1 MLGLERL
8 FYLTRNN
15 SIMSSSSSE
24 MSSSSPDSTDPA
36 SLVAFPP
43 VPSKE
48 GQKLMASGVFGV
60 SNILEPHSK
69 RIAERI
75 LDRELGLG
83 SRKQRHV
90 SRGLMMQGMIPSTKP
105 EMIIHYRDSVCCGQF
120 SDDGSFFFAC
130 VKVSG
135 PYQSPSVRDWC

>member
-1 MLGLERL
+1 MFGLERL
-8 FYLTRNN
+8 LYLTRN
-15 SIMSSSSSE
+15 SIMSSTSSE
-24 MSSSSPDSTDPA
+24 LSSSSDSIDPA
-36 SLVAFPP
+36 SPVAFPP
-43 VPSKE
+43 VPSEE

-60 SNILEPHSK
+60 SNIKEPHSK
-69 RIAERI
+69 RISERI

-83 SRKQRHV
+83 SRKQRHA

-120 SDDGSFFFAC
+120 SDDGSFFFTC

-135 PYQSPSVRDWC
+135 PNQFPWMRDRC

>member
-1 MLGLERL
+1 M
-8 FYLTRNN
+8 
-15 SIMSSSSSE
+15 
-24 MSSSSPDSTDPA
+24 DPA
-36 SLVAFPP
+36 SPVAFPP

-60 SNILEPHSK
+60 SNIMEPHSK
-69 RIAERI
+69 RISQRI

-130 VKVSG
+130 VKVSC
-135 PYQSPSVRDWC
+135 PDQFPSVCDRC